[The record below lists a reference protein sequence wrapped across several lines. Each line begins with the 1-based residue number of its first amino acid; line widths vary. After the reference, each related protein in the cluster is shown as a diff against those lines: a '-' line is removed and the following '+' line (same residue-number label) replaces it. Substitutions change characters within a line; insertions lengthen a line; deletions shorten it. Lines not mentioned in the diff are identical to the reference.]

1 MQYTNLIGSLKEKT
15 IEDILDYL
23 EILKGTYG

>member
-1 MQYTNLIGSLKEKT
+1 MQYTNLIESLKEKT